1 MASKGLTLSV
11 QQTSEEMTKLKQ
23 EVIEIG
29 NIVTVIREVA
39 DQTNLLALNAAIE
52 AARAGE
58 TGRGFAV
65 VADEVRK
72 LAERTT
78 KSAQEITQMIQSIQ
92 ANAEHAAQSMA
103 TSQESVSGMVTSADS
118 TKDVIHLV
126 QDSAHHVL
134 GAIGNIDT
142 ALSEQRVASQEL
154 AKSMETVAQM
164 AEENSA
170 TVEELATTSHV
181 LMDLSSDLRKV
192 VERFHW

>member
-1 MASKGLTLSV
+1 
-11 QQTSEEMTKLKQ
+11 
-23 EVIEIG
+23 
-29 NIVTVIREVA
+29 
-39 DQTNLLALNAAIE
+39 
-52 AARAGE
+52 
-58 TGRGFAV
+58 
-65 VADEVRK
+65 

-78 KSAQEITQMIQSIQ
+78 KSAQEITKMIYSIQ

-103 TSQESVSGMVTSADS
+103 TSQESVSGMVTSADN
-118 TKDVIHLV
+118 TKDVIHRV
-126 QDSAHHVL
+126 QDSANNVL

-192 VERFHW
+192 VERFRW